1 MRFAFK
7 VALRYLG
14 SNPLQTSLLL
24 LGVALAVVAFVFI
37 TALIRGLAIFLVAQ
51 TTGQI
56 SQITLEPPARVA
68 RVLVEGNALPDRPV
82 STAQRLQIRDWQRAL
97 DIAGKQREVIAAR
110 PIITGNVFLLRGEA
124 AATVAVQGVRPDDL
138 DAITQ
143 VSSKIIAG
151 RARIGGGEILIG
163 ARLAEDLGL
172 RLGRPVTLRSD
183 RGGQR
188 LFSIAGIYETG
199 IGSLDERV
207 AIMSLDSA
215 RPLFDL
221 PTGVTAIEIK
231 VTDPNLAIGIAARLK
246 ELTGL
251 KSTPWQEKNRSLQG
265 ALEGQG
271 RTGSLI
277 QLFALISI
285 IIGVASALLLSSY
298 RRRSEIGIM
307 RSFGVS
313 KTFVMVIFVSQG
325 VMIGA
330 IGAAI
335 GCGLGYFFVTQLA
348 TIKDATGDQILPVVP
363 SEGGYL
369 AAFVLTTIGAALASI
384 LPARAAASIDP
395 IEAIQQ

>member
-1 MRFAFK
+1 MRFAVK

-14 SNPLQTSLLL
+14 SNPLQSGLLL

-37 TALIRGLAIFLVAQ
+37 TALIQGLALFLVAQ

-56 SQITLEPPARVA
+56 SHVTLEPPTKIARILVA
-68 RVLVEGNALPDRPV
+68 GNTLADQPV
-82 STAQRLQIRDWQRAL
+82 STSQRLQVRDWQRAL
-97 DIAGKQREVIAAR
+97 TIVNRESGIIAVR

-124 AATVAVQGVRPDDL
+124 AATVSIQGLEPTDL

-143 VSSKIIAG
+143 ISSKIIAG
-151 RARIGGGEILIG
+151 RARIAGGEILIG
-163 ARLAEDLGL
+163 ARLADDLGL

-221 PTGVTAIEIK
+221 PTGVTSIEIK
-231 VTDPNLAIGIAARLK
+231 LEDPDKAISLAAKLG

-251 KSTPWQEKNRSLQG
+251 KATPWQEKNRSLQS
-265 ALEGQG
+265 ALTAQG

-298 RRRSEIGIM
+298 RRRAEIGIM

-313 KTFVMVIFVSQG
+313 KTFVLVIFVSQG
-325 VMIGA
+325 ILIGA
-330 IGAAI
+330 IGAGI
-335 GCGLGYFFVTQLA
+335 GCGLGFLFVSQLA
-348 TIKDATGDQILPVVP
+348 NIKDATGAQILPVAP
-363 SEGGYL
+363 LQGGYL
-369 AAFVLTTIGAALASI
+369 AAFILTTVGAALASI
-384 LPARAAASIDP
+384 LPARSAASIDP

>member
-68 RVLVEGNALPDRPV
+68 GVLVDGNALPDRPV

-97 DIAGKQREVIAAR
+97 DIVGKQREVIAAR

>member
-1 MRFAFK
+1 MRFAVK
-7 VALRYLG
+7 VALRYLA
-14 SNPLQTSLLL
+14 SSPLQTGLLL
-24 LGVALAVVAFVFI
+24 MGVALAVVAFVFI
-37 TALIRGLAIFLVAQ
+37 TSLIRGLAIFLVAQ

-56 SQITLEPPARVA
+56 SHINIEPPARIA
-68 RVLVEGNALPDRPV
+68 RVLLDGTSLVDQPV
-82 STAQRLQIRDWQRAL
+82 STAQRLQIRNW
-97 DIAGKQREVIAAR
+97 KEVIDTVKQNPAVVAVR

-124 AATVAVQGVRPDDL
+124 AASVAVQGIRPDDL
-138 DAITQ
+138 DAISDI
-143 VSSKIIAG
+143 SSKIVEG

-163 ARLAEDLGL
+163 TRLARDLGL

-221 PTGVTAIEIK
+221 PTGVTAIEVKIR
-231 VTDPNLAIGIAARLK
+231 DPNDAIDLAETVAT
-246 ELTGL
+246 LTGL
-251 KSTPWQEKNRSLQG
+251 KVTPWQEKNRSLQS
-265 ALEGQG
+265 ALQGQG

-313 KTFVMVIFVSQG
+313 KSFVMVIFVSQG
-325 VMIGA
+325 ILIGA
-330 IGAAI
+330 IGAAL
-335 GCGLGYFFVTQLA
+335 GCALGFFFVTQLA
-348 TIKDATGDQILPVVP
+348 TLKEASGEQILPVVP

-369 AAFVLTTIGAALASI
+369 AAFVLTTIGATLASI
-384 LPARAAASIDP
+384 LPARSAASIDP
-395 IEAIQQ
+395 VEAIQQ

>member
-1 MRFAFK
+1 MRFAVK

-14 SNPLQTSLLL
+14 SNPLQSGLLL

-37 TALIRGLAIFLVAQ
+37 TSLILGLALFLIAQ

-56 SQITLEPPARVA
+56 SHITLEPPARIA
-68 RVLVEGNALPDRPV
+68 RVLIDGNILPDRPV

-97 DIAGKQREVIAAR
+97 AIVSGQTGVIAAR

-124 AATVAVQGVRPDDL
+124 AATVSIQGIRPDDL
-138 DAITQ
+138 DAITPI
-143 VSSKIIAG
+143 SSKIIAG

-199 IGSLDERV
+199 VGSLDERV

-221 PTGVTAIEIK
+221 PTGVSAIEMK
-231 VTDPNLAIGIAARLK
+231 LSDPNQAIALAAKLLSLTDLK
-246 ELTGL
+246 A
-251 KSTPWQEKNRSLQG
+251 TPWQEKNRSLQS
-265 ALEGQG
+265 ALTAQG

-298 RRRSEIGIM
+298 RRRAEIGIM

-313 KTFVMVIFVSQG
+313 KSFVLVIFVAQG
-325 VMIGA
+325 VLIGA
-330 IGAAI
+330 IGAAL
-335 GCGLGYFFVTQLA
+335 GCGLGFFFVTQLA
-348 TIKDATGDQILPVVP
+348 TIKDATGAQILPVAP
-363 SEGGYL
+363 SQGGYL
-369 AAFVLTTIGAALASI
+369 AAFVLTTLGAALASI

>member
-1 MRFAFK
+1 MRYAVP

-14 SNPLQTSLLL
+14 SNPLQSGLLL

-56 SQITLEPPARVA
+56 SHVTLEQPARIA
-68 RVLVEGNALPDRPV
+68 RVLVEGNVLPDRPV
-82 STAQRLQIRDWQRAL
+82 STAQRLQIRDWQSAM
-97 DIAGKQREVIAAR
+97 ANVTSQREVIAAR
-110 PIITGNVFLLRGEA
+110 PIINGNVFLLRGEA
-124 AATVAVQGVRPDDL
+124 AATVSVQGIRPNDL
-138 DAITQ
+138 DAITPI
-143 VSSKIIAG
+143 SSKIIEG

-183 RGGQR
+183 RGGER
-188 LFSIAGIYETG
+188 LFSIAGIFETG
-199 IGSLDERV
+199 VGSLDERV

-221 PTGVTAIEIK
+221 PTGVSAIEIK
-231 VTDPNLAIGIAARLK
+231 LSDPNQAIVLANRLRAATNLK
-246 ELTGL
+246 T
-251 KSTPWQEKNRSLQG
+251 TPWQEKNRSLQS

-271 RTGSLI
+271 RTGRLI
-277 QLFALISI
+277 QIFALISI

-298 RRRSEIGIM
+298 RRRAEIGIM

-313 KTFVMVIFVSQG
+313 KAFVIVIFVSQG
-325 VMIGA
+325 ILIGA

-335 GCGLGYFFVTQLA
+335 GCGLGFFFVTQLA
-348 TIKDATGDQILPVVP
+348 TIKDAAGDQILPVVP

-369 AAFVLTTIGAALASI
+369 AAFVLTTLGAALASI
-384 LPARAAASIDP
+384 LPARSAASIDP

>member
-1 MRFAFK
+1 MRFALK

-14 SNPLQTSLLL
+14 SNPLQSGLLL

-37 TALIRGLAIFLVAQ
+37 TALIQGLALFLIAQ

-56 SQITLEPPARVA
+56 SHINLEPPTRVA
-68 RVLVEGNALPDRPV
+68 RILVDGTTLTERPV
-82 STAQRLQIRDWQRAL
+82 SSGQRLQIRHWQRAL
-97 DIAGKQREVIAAR
+97 AIIAREPDVIAAR

-124 AATVAVQGVRPDDL
+124 AATVSVQGLRPDEL
-138 DAITQ
+138 DAISSI
-143 VSSKIIAG
+143 SSKIIAG

-207 AIMSLDSA
+207 AIMSLESA
-215 RPLFDL
+215 KPLFDL

-231 VTDPNLAIGIAARLK
+231 LSDPNLAVDLATQLGQQTDLK
-246 ELTGL
+246 A
-251 KSTPWQEKNRSLQG
+251 TPWQEKNRSLQS
-265 ALEGQG
+265 ALTAQG
-271 RTGSLI
+271 RTGMLI
-277 QLFALISI
+277 QSFALISI
-285 IIGVASALLLSSY
+285 IIGVSSALLLSSY
-298 RRRSEIGIM
+298 RRRAEIGIM

-313 KTFVMVIFVSQG
+313 RGFVMVIFVAQG

-330 IGAAI
+330 IGAGL
-335 GCGLGYFFVTQLA
+335 GCGLGFFFVSQLA
-348 TIKDATGDQILPVVP
+348 SIKDATGAQILPVAP
-363 SEGGYL
+363 FEGGYA
-369 AAFVLTTIGAALASI
+369 AAFILTTLGAALASI

-395 IEAIQQ
+395 LEAIQQ

>member
-1 MRFAFK
+1 MRFAVK

-14 SNPLQTSLLL
+14 SNPLQSGLLL

-37 TALIRGLAIFLVAQ
+37 TSLIRGLALFLIAQ

-56 SQITLEPPARVA
+56 SHITLEPPARIA
-68 RVLVEGNALPDRPV
+68 RVLIDGNILPDRPV

-97 DIAGKQREVIAAR
+97 AIVSDQTGVIAAR
-110 PIITGNVFLLRGEA
+110 PIINGNVFLLRGEA
-124 AATVAVQGVRPDDL
+124 AATVSIQGIRPDDL
-138 DAITQ
+138 DAITPI
-143 VSSKIIAG
+143 SSKIIAG

-199 IGSLDERV
+199 VGSLDERV

-221 PTGVTAIEIK
+221 PTGVSAIEMK
-231 VTDPNLAIGIAARLK
+231 LSDPNQAIALAAKLLSLTDLK
-246 ELTGL
+246 A
-251 KSTPWQEKNRSLQG
+251 TPWQEKNRSLQS
-265 ALEGQG
+265 ALTAQG

-298 RRRSEIGIM
+298 RRRAEIGIM

-313 KTFVMVIFVSQG
+313 KSFVLVIFVAQG
-325 VMIGA
+325 VLIGA
-330 IGAAI
+330 IGAAL
-335 GCGLGYFFVTQLA
+335 GCGLGFFFVTQLA
-348 TIKDATGDQILPVVP
+348 TIKDATGAQILPVAP
-363 SEGGYL
+363 SQGGYL
-369 AAFVLTTIGAALASI
+369 AAFVLTTLGAALASI

>member
-82 STAQRLQIRDWQRAL
+82 STAQRLQIRNWQRAL
-97 DIAGKQREVIAAR
+97 DIVGKQREVIAAR

-124 AATVAVQGVRPDDL
+124 AATVSVQGVRPDDL

-231 VTDPNLAIGIAARLK
+231 VTDPSMAIGIAARLK

-325 VMIGA
+325 VLIGA

-348 TIKDATGDQILPVVP
+348 SIKDATGAQILPVVP

-369 AAFVLTTIGAALASI
+369 AAFILTTIGAALASI